1 MASVFHPGELA
12 AQRRAG
18 LRAEADRVG
27 GIVRTDVPPAAAV
40 FLAEQRML
48 VISGADDQDRMWASL
63 LTGERGFLRAGT
75 VAGLQAIDIAARP
88 LGRDPLAEALTAPT
102 RIGSIALDP
111 ATRRRMRINGVAG
124 PVGAGL
130 RLMAEQVYANC
141 PKYIQRRE
149 VVSARTGGPDPA
161 ATVATGL
168 SDADRRMI
176 TEADTFF
183 IATTSAAGHRDASHR
198 GGNPGFVHLDP
209 DGGLSW
215 PDYPGNA
222 MMMTLGN
229 LEQNPRAGLLFLD
242 WSTGT
247 TLQLTGTAPTE
258 WTGSERRSR
267 FHVDEVRRTE
277 LASPLS
283 WTEPEYSRFNPVAGT
298 PRLAS

>member
-1 MASVFHPGELA
+1 MASDFHPGELA
-12 AQRRAG
+12 AQHRAG

-27 GIVRTDVPPAAAV
+27 GIVRTEVPPAAAA

-48 VISGADDQDRMWASL
+48 VIGGADELGRMWASL

-75 VAGLQAIDIAARP
+75 VGGREAVDIAAHP
-88 LGRDPLAEALTAPT
+88 LATDPLAGALTRPT
-102 RIGSIALDP
+102 RIGAIALDP

-130 RLMAEQVYANC
+130 RLMAEQVYGNC

-149 VVSARTGGPDPA
+149 VVSARADGPTPATTA
-161 ATVATGL
+161 ATEL

-176 TEADTFF
+176 SGADTFV

-198 GGNPGFVHLDP
+198 GGNPGFVRLEP

-247 TLQLTGTAPTE
+247 TLQLTGTAPTD
-258 WTGSERRSR
+258 WAGQRRSR
-267 FHVDEVRRTE
+267 FHLHEVRRTE
-277 LASPLS
+277 LASPLHWS
-283 WTEPEYSRFNPVAGT
+283 EPEYSRCNPAT
-298 PRLAS
+298 DAPLLAS

>member
-1 MASVFHPGELA
+1 MASVYHPGELA

-18 LRAEADRVG
+18 LRAEAERVG

-40 FLAEQRML
+40 FLTEQRML
-48 VISGADDQDRMWASL
+48 VIGGADERDRMWASL

-75 VAGLQAIDIAARP
+75 VGGREAVDIAAHP
-88 LGRDPLAEALTAPT
+88 LATDPLAGALTRPT
-102 RIGSIALDP
+102 RIGAIALDP

-130 RLMAEQVYANC
+130 RLMAEQVCPNC

-149 VVSARTGGPDPA
+149 VVSARAGGPTPTS
-161 ATVATGL
+161 TVATGL
-168 SDADRRMI
+168 SEADRQLIR
-176 TEADTFF
+176 EADTFF
-183 IATTSAAGHRDASHR
+183 IVTTSADGHRDASHR
-198 GGNPGFVHLDP
+198 GGNPGFVRLEA

-247 TLQLTGTAPTE
+247 TVQLTGTAPTDWAE
-258 WTGSERRSR
+258 QRRRSR
-267 FHVDEVRRTE
+267 FHLDEVRRTE
-277 LASPLS
+277 LASPLHWS
-283 WTEPEYSRFNPVAGT
+283 EPEYSRFNPATDAPLLV
-298 PRLAS
+298 S

>member
-1 MASVFHPGELA
+1 MSSVFHPGELA

-27 GIVRTDVPPAAAV
+27 GIVRTDVPPAAAA
-40 FLAEQRML
+40 FLTEQRML
-48 VISGADDQDRMWASL
+48 VVGGADERGRVWASL

-75 VAGLQAIDIAARP
+75 VGGREAVDIAAHP
-88 LGRDPLAEALTAPT
+88 LDTDPLAGALTRPT
-102 RIGSIALDP
+102 RIGAIALDP

-124 PVGAGL
+124 PIGTGL

-149 VVSARTGGPDPA
+149 VVSARADGPTSTT
-161 ATVATGL
+161 TVATEL
-168 SDADRRMI
+168 SEADRRMI
-176 TEADTFF
+176 SGADTFF
-183 IATTSAAGHRDASHR
+183 IATTSAAGYRDASHR
-198 GGNPGFVHLDP
+198 GGNRGFVRLEP
-209 DGGLSW
+209 GGGLSW

-247 TLQLTGTAPTE
+247 TLQLTGTAPTD
-258 WTGSERRSR
+258 WAGQRRSR
-267 FHVDEVRRTE
+267 FHLDEVRRTE
-277 LASPLS
+277 LASPLHWS
-283 WTEPEYSRFNPVAGT
+283 EPEYSRFNPATDAPLLV
-298 PRLAS
+298 S